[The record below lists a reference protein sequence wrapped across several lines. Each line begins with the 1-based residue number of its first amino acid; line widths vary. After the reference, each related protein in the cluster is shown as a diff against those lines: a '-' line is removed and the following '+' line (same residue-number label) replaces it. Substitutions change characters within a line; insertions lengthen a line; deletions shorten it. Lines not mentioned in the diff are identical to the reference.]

1 MTTTEERN
9 KALTLMG
16 FEEMFNKGD
25 LSVVE
30 ELVAGRGEDHQE
42 APGTDFAGAHL
53 KDVVKKMRAAFPDL
67 CFEVHHV
74 LAEGDMVATRSTMTG
89 THEGRFEIGPFGDI
103 APTGRRVEVRHM
115 HFFRWVDGKNTDLWH
130 IMDTPALMRQLG
142 AVSQRAGAPA

>member
-9 KALTLMG
+9 KALTLRG
-16 FEEMFNKGD
+16 FEEMFNRGD
-25 LSVVE
+25 LSVVD

-42 APGTDFAGAHL
+42 APGTDFAAHL
-53 KDVVKKMRAAFPDL
+53 KDVVKKMRAGFPDL
-67 CFEVHHV
+67 RFEVHHV
-74 LAEGDMVATRSTMTG
+74 LAEGDMVAARSTMTG
-89 THEGRFEIGPFGDI
+89 THEGLFEIGPFGDI

-142 AVSQRAGAPA
+142 TSPQRTGMPA

>member
-1 MTTTEERN
+1 MTTEERN
-9 KALTLMG
+9 KALTLRG
-16 FEEMFNKGD
+16 FEEMFNRGD
-25 LSVVE
+25 PSVVD

-42 APGTDFAGAHL
+42 TPGTDFAAHL

-67 CFEVHHV
+67 RFEVHHV
-74 LAEGDMVATRSTMTG
+74 LAEGDMVAARSTMTG

-142 AVSQRAGAPA
+142 APTQKAGASA